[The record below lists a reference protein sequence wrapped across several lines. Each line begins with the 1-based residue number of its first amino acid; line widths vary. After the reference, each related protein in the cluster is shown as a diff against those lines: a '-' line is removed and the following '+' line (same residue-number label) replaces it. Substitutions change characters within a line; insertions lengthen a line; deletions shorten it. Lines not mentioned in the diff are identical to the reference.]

1 MGKQAHAAA
10 DDSEVQR
17 HRQTLDLLV
26 EERNRLSMRLE
37 RVIAEV
43 EKEKGYHEQGLER
56 VMTANARLR
65 EEKDRVAKEVQR
77 LSQLYAESVQ
87 QLQGRTDSLSNTS
100 GVFRMDSLMN
110 TSNSVAEADLEELAA
125 VEAELEQADAVLQSK
140 EQENEGLKMRIR
152 KLAVT

>member
-1 MGKQAHAAA
+1 MG
-10 DDSEVQR
+10 
-17 HRQTLDLLV
+17 
-26 EERNRLSMRLE
+26 
-37 RVIAEV
+37 
-43 EKEKGYHEQGLER
+43 EKEKGYHEQSLER
-56 VMTANARLR
+56 VNTANARLL

-110 TSNSVAEADLEELAA
+110 TTNSVAEADLEELAA
-125 VEAELEQADAVLQSK
+125 VRTELEQVDEVLKSK